1 MQTLKNEHS
10 QHFSQPLIGESLQS
24 YGGVQAEQEYRE
36 PGIQHGASVHTQNQS
51 FITSQRPINVPRLQF
66 NPVSLTVMTTLVL
79 TIVLVIYV
87 QAQLWLPFTFR
98 AHDPVI
104 RIIFIPFLLLIWLS
118 ISAYILNTTVAL
130 HLHNTLLQSQ
140 LRLYSGAPSFLHIVL
155 FPCISAFF
163 ICSQPLLSLFFPT
176 LLETADR
183 FFPAEPTCVTLWSL
197 AHFIDLYIFL
207 RLLWSCITH
216 NYLRDHSYL
225 FNIDPGQLGFI
236 REQRWITS
244 GVSELL
250 MLKTEQLRRLIENPR
265 FPSRKEQDLETSL
278 SFQEDELE
286 PLQEKHLFLEVQ
298 VQGLRA
304 TVANKHTECAK
315 KERNLQI
322 HQTIE
327 KHNSAL
333 VARLDRQ
340 RAILEKE
347 NQKKNLLLQISRKQL
362 ESSRRLHDAIS
373 GHPSRLQQG

>member
-1 MQTLKNEHS
+1 MQTFKNEQS
-10 QHFSQPLIGESLQS
+10 QHFSQPLIGDSLQS
-24 YGGVQAEQEYRE
+24 YGGVQAERE
-36 PGIQHGASVHTQNQS
+36 HRESGIQFGASVHTQNQS
-51 FITSQRPINVPRLQF
+51 FITSQRPEGVPRLQF
-66 NPVSLTVMTTLVL
+66 IPVSLTVMATLVL
-79 TIVLVIYV
+79 TIVLIMYV

-104 RIIFIPFLLLIWLS
+104 RIVFIPFLLFVWLS
-118 ISAYILNTTVAL
+118 IAAYILDTTATL
-130 HLHNTLLQSQ
+130 HLHNAFLKNH
-140 LRLYSGAPSFLHIVL
+140 LRHYSGAPSRLHLIL
-155 FPCISAFF
+155 FPCVSAFF
-163 ICSQPLLSLFFPT
+163 ICSQPLLTLFFPT
-176 LLETADR
+176 LLETAGR

-216 NYLRDHSYL
+216 NYLRDHSHL

-278 SFQEDELE
+278 SFQEDKLE

-304 TVANKHTECAK
+304 TVANKHTECTK
-315 KERNLQI
+315 KERSLQI

-327 KHNSAL
+327 KHNSSL
-333 VARLDRQ
+333 LARLDRQ
-340 RAILEKE
+340 RAILENE
-347 NQKKNLLLQISRKQL
+347 NQKKSLLLQISRKQL
-362 ESSRRLHDAIS
+362 ESSRNLHDVIA
-373 GHPSRLQQG
+373 GRPS